1 MEIKHNIDLTNY
13 TTMRL
18 PGIAKYFIQIDNKA
32 DLETAVSFIK
42 KNHLAYFV
50 LGGGSNTLIKSQ
62 TYTGLVILNRIFG
75 KEIIESN
82 DEFVIAK
89 FGSGENWD
97 DVVNFSVKNNLS
109 GIEAMSGI
117 PGVIGSAPVQNI
129 GAYGQEISDSL
140 IELEAYDVQQG
151 KYTVLSND
159 DCLFGYRTSIFRD
172 KMPKRFI
179 ITSVTLQLS
188 HTEMDPPLY
197 SSLQSYIESHKIES
211 YTPSTIRQAVLDLR
225 QSKLPD
231 PSLIPNSGSFFKNPL
246 INSYDLAK
254 LISKFP
260 SIKYYKMPNDLY
272 KIPAG
277 WLIEQ
282 AGFKDKMING
292 IQVYSKNSLVLV
304 NKSAKSYNDLAYAK
318 NQIIKSI
325 QKKFNITIE
334 QEPVE
339 L

>member
-117 PGVIGSAPVQNI
+117 PSVIGSAPVQNI
-129 GAYGQEISDSL
+129 GAYGQEISD
-140 IELEAYDVQQG
+140 V
-151 KYTVLSND
+151 
-159 DCLFGYRTSIFRD
+159 
-172 KMPKRFI
+172 
-179 ITSVTLQLS
+179 
-188 HTEMDPPLY
+188 
-197 SSLQSYIESHKIES
+197 
-211 YTPSTIRQAVLDLR
+211 
-225 QSKLPD
+225 
-231 PSLIPNSGSFFKNPL
+231 
-246 INSYDLAK
+246 
-254 LISKFP
+254 
-260 SIKYYKMPNDLY
+260 
-272 KIPAG
+272 
-277 WLIEQ
+277 
-282 AGFKDKMING
+282 
-292 IQVYSKNSLVLV
+292 
-304 NKSAKSYNDLAYAK
+304 
-318 NQIIKSI
+318 
-325 QKKFNITIE
+325 
-334 QEPVE
+334 
-339 L
+339 